1 MKVTVLG
8 EESNNNTRKSNNKKS
23 YFKLSLFSEWLI
35 SMLGYAIVLLIA
47 SNLFE
52 GFYVKNI
59 GYALIGAILIF
70 IFNKTLKPI
79 LIYMSL
85 PLIGVTLG
93 IFYFVINVFILYL
106 VDLILGSGFEVV
118 GILSPIIISMFISLL
133 NLITQKLIIKPIIER
148 YGN

>member
-8 EESNNNTRKSNNKKS
+8 EESNNTRKSSNKKS

-35 SMLGYAIVLLIA
+35 SMFGYAIVLLIA
-47 SNLFE
+47 SSLFE

-59 GYALIGAILIF
+59 GYALIGSILIF

-118 GILSPIIISMFISLL
+118 GMLSPIIISMFISLL